1 MCRRRHQDG
10 QVLINT
16 LMKLQQLLLA
26 YEFDEI
32 MPAINQMFPGTS
44 KYREPLQKAYDI
56 LTNMTPVASGKTIR
70 YKIMDVPGG
79 KGEQYMGA
87 NDADFRG
94 SWEVSLGKEVSRERG
109 VDLSDVEVLANCLV
123 NLCFLGDYPRE
134 FETAH
139 KALLKR

>member
-1 MCRRRHQDG
+1 
-10 QVLINT
+10 
-16 LMKLQQLLLA
+16 MKLQQLLLA